1 MATKC
6 NENYIREA
14 AYYLWQNA
22 GCPMDQDEKFWSMAV
37 AQISSCNCSNSG
49 CKKSSS
55 TTKKA
60 TTKSAATKSAT
71 ASKTSSAKKSSK

>member
-22 GCPMDQDEKFWSMAV
+22 GCPMGQDEKFWSMAV
-37 AQISSCNCSNSG
+37 EQFSSCKCSKSP
-49 CKKSSS
+49 CKKSVA
-55 TTKKA
+55 TKKSPA
-60 TTKSAATKSAT
+60 KKSVT
-71 ASKTSSAKKSSK
+71 ASKTAPKKTVSKK